1 MNEVMRFPSNTIQ
14 VQLQRIAQLMYND
27 SRYANTGQ
35 ERRTFVIDNYVV
47 CMEFNDYF
55 SIGFQMR
62 VVRFPNEYESDFWY
76 HFTNN
81 YINSI
86 YYKND
91 PNCGACELINQNPLL
106 NQKI

>member
-1 MNEVMRFPSNTIQ
+1 MQLLVREDIFAAVVENKFPWE
-14 VQLQRIAQLMYND
+14 D
-27 SRYANTGQ
+27 
-35 ERRTFVIDNYVV
+35 
-47 CMEFNDYF
+47 F

-62 VVRFPNEYESDFWY
+62 VVRFPNKYESDFWY

-91 PNCGACELINQNPLL
+91 PNCCACELINQNPLL
-106 NQKI
+106 NKNI